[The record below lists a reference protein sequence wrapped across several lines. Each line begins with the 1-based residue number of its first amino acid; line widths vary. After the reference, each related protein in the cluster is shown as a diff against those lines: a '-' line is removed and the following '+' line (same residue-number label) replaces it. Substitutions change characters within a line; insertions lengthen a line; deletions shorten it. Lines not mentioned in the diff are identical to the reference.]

1 VGRSEQL
8 VKSRR
13 HGSRYAFA
21 GDRSPVPAWRSATSR
36 QHTFTHPYGYQYAA
50 THRHG
55 YQHTLTYPYG
65 YQHAGTYQHSY
76 QYAFS
81 FAYPHR
87 Y

>member
-8 VKSRR
+8 VKGRR

-21 GDRSPVPAWRSATSR
+21 GDRSPVPAWCSATGR
-36 QHTFTHPYGYQYAA
+36 QHTFTYPYGYQHAI
-50 THRHG
+50 T
-55 YQHTLTYPYG
+55 YQHSYQHALTYPYG
-65 YQHAGTYQHSY
+65 YQHAVTNQHGYQHV
-76 QYAFS
+76 FS